1 MAKSYHSTVF
11 AQPAD
16 EIWAM
21 LRDFGNYTV
30 WVDGVDESRIEE
42 GKSGDA
48 VGAIRNVRMGETRVR
63 QRLLA
68 HSDVERFYTYAAC
81 EPFRFPVRD
90 FTATIRV
97 TPIVDGNRVRRMVGD
112 VRLWRERT
120 RALDRVLRARVCRLA
135 RIAAQPFCARN
146 FRGGLEHDR
155 DRIHFRRPRRGRRRV

>member
-1 MAKSYHSTVF
+1 MESAMAKSYHSTVF

-16 EIWAM
+16 EIWAV

-48 VGAIRNVRMGETRVR
+48 VGAVRNIRMGETRVR

-81 EPFRFPVRD
+81 EPFRFPVHD
-90 FTATIRV
+90 FVATIRV
-97 TPIVDGNRVRRMVGD
+97 TPIVDGNRAFVEWSATFDCGENERDHWTAFFARAFAGWLESLRR
-112 VRLWRERT
+112 
-120 RALDRVLRARVCRLA
+120 RLA
-135 RIAAQPFCARN
+135 AGIRAAA
-146 FRGGLEHDR
+146 
-155 DRIHFRRPRRGRRRV
+155 